1 MKLLSFTRKKIFVHN
16 DNNKQ
21 YKKISTCLSSRPRQH
36 QYNKYLISIIIIII
50 LFININAK
58 KTSDDD
64 TATLSNNNDKTP
76 INLDQ
81 VEEHTRTQKHYDQS
95 PSNIIKLNSK
105 PLSKLAFASCYHQDK
120 NTTIFKAIKNYKPDV
135 FLWTGD
141 AVYHKDGHNITT
153 LENNY
158 IKQWYMG

>member
-1 MKLLSFTRKKIFVHN
+1 MKLISFTRKKIFVHN

-36 QYNKYLISIIIIII
+36 QYNKYLISIIIII

-81 VEEHTRTQKHYDQS
+81 VEEHTRIQKHYDQS
-95 PSNIIKLNSK
+95 PSNIINKFK
-105 PLSKLAFASCYHQDK
+105 PLSKLDC
-120 NTTIFKAIKNYKPDV
+120 IMLPR
-135 FLWTGD
+135 
-141 AVYHKDGHNITT
+141 
-153 LENNY
+153 
-158 IKQWYMG
+158 

>member
-1 MKLLSFTRKKIFVHN
+1 MVVHN
-16 DNNKQ
+16 NNNKQ

-36 QYNKYLISIIIIII
+36 QYNKYLISIIIII

-58 KTSDDD
+58 KPSDDD

-81 VEEHTRTQKHYDQS
+81 VEEHTRTEKHYDQS

-120 NTTIFKAIKNYKPDV
+120 NTTIFKAIKNYKPNV

-153 LENNY
+153 
-158 IKQWYMG
+158 KSRHK